1 MKKYLFIVLL
11 VGVCFGHDQKTIL
24 LSKLSTNKSNYD
36 EYLINRSVGIHKIKG
51 FDYIDSTIGIILVH
65 GYYPEKWDTKGFE
78 WVEPILNLSKS
89 GVPIWFYRYD
99 WNECPLTIHD
109 SMLKKLKTLIKLN
122 EDLKSVV
129 IIGHSFGGLITTLLS
144 ESWDGE
150 FPIKTHAIATGLAR
164 INDNLNHKDCRN
176 PKKDKY
182 TIAPNVKYIQWQTIK
197 HQDGIFKH
205 LKQDPQKV
213 EIINGKR
220 ILLPKDYNGI
230 RVGHNSSL
238 LFVIDKFN
246 RY

>member
-1 MKKYLFIVLL
+1 
-11 VGVCFGHDQKTIL
+11 
-24 LSKLSTNKSNYD
+24 
-36 EYLINRSVGIHKIKG
+36 
-51 FDYIDSTIGIILVH
+51 
-65 GYYPEKWDTKGFE
+65 
-78 WVEPILNLSKS
+78 
-89 GVPIWFYRYD
+89 
-99 WNECPLTIHD
+99 
-109 SMLKKLKTLIKLN
+109 MLKKLKTLIKLN

-144 ESWDGE
+144 ESWDSE

-182 TIAPNVKYIQWQTIK
+182 TIAPNVKYIQWATIK

-213 EIINGKR
+213 EIINGKH
-220 ILLPKDYNGI
+220 ILLPKEHNGI

-238 LFVIDKFN
+238 LFVIDNIN

>member
-1 MKKYLFIVLL
+1 M
-11 VGVCFGHDQKTIL
+11 
-24 LSKLSTNKSNYD
+24 SKLSTDKSNYD
-36 EYLINRSVGIHKIKG
+36 EYLINRSVGIYKIKG

-78 WVEPILNLSKS
+78 WVEPILNLSRS
-89 GVPIWFYRYD
+89 RLPIWFYRYD

-109 SMLKKLKTLIKLN
+109 GMLKMLKTLIQLN

-144 ESWDGE
+144 ESWDNE

-164 INDNLNHKDCRN
+164 INNNLNDKDCQSL
-176 PKKDKY
+176 KKDKY
-182 TIAPNVKYIQWQTIK
+182 TIAPNVKYIQWATIK

-230 RVGHNSSL
+230 RMGHNSSL
-238 LFVIDKFN
+238 LFVIDNFTM
-246 RY
+246 Y